1 MSTRARMLT
10 NIATACEVVAL
21 GLAAVAI
28 ALLDTSDRAAVL
40 AAAGVTG
47 LVGLACDLR
56 AATLRD

>member
-10 NIATACEVVAL
+10 NVATACEVAAL

-28 ALLDTSDRAAVL
+28 VMLDKIDRGAVL

-56 AATLRD
+56 AAALRD

>member
-1 MSTRARMLT
+1 MLT
-10 NIATACEVVAL
+10 NVATACEVVAL

-28 ALLDTSDRAAVL
+28 VLLDKSDRGAVL

>member
-1 MSTRARMLT
+1 MSARARILT
-10 NIATACEVVAL
+10 NVATACEVVAL
-21 GLAAVAI
+21 GLAAVSI
-28 ALLDTSDRAAVL
+28 VLLDKSDRAAVL

>member
-28 ALLDTSDRAAVL
+28 VLLDKSDRGRSSPPPV
-40 AAAGVTG
+40 
-47 LVGLACDLR
+47 
-56 AATLRD
+56 

>member
-1 MSTRARMLT
+1 MSARARMLT
-10 NIATACEVVAL
+10 NVATACEVVAI
-21 GLAAVAI
+21 V
-28 ALLDTSDRAAVL
+28 LLDKSDRGAVL

>member
-1 MSTRARMLT
+1 MSARARMLT
-10 NIATACEVVAL
+10 NVATACEIAGL
-21 GLAAVAI
+21 ALAAVAI
-28 ALLDTSDRAAVL
+28 ILLDKSDRGAVL